1 MFIYKYKAI
10 KVWLNKKRR
19 INMKSK
25 IMVTLDKDTL
35 QNFDK
40 MLEARM
46 IPRSRFFERA
56 MKNELEHWTMI
67 GDKNGL

>member
-1 MFIYKYKAI
+1 
-10 KVWLNKKRR
+10 
-19 INMKSK
+19 MKSK